1 MSTQRDIAR
10 NEHTQNIKAGLP
22 ILKQVYGL
30 TMDEYDYVDTAI
42 DMLRDVNTYG
52 LTEYMAVLK
61 VDASGNAIVPCN
73 LDLIDAVTTLKM
85 GLKVFNTRVRYDL
98 QSMLGNDSYFTAV
111 DIMASALPNMPTPA
125 TMVQERP
132 YMDHGLAELS
142 NGGRAGVY
150 GEGQTGTAVGIYGS
164 DRGHARGSD
173 GYITYQLKD
182 TKTIAVDIKYAE
194 QEIVMAYTGISV
206 DQDSYPLITR
216 KQANAIAVVCAY
228 NIILKRSLRGDQ
240 GAANSL
246 GFLKQEVGRM
256 KQAAAIPENITEND
270 IDQVL
275 DAKTSFNRKSY
286 RRPSG
291 YSR

>member
-22 ILKQVYGL
+22 ILKQLYGL

-85 GLKVFNTRVRYDL
+85 GLKSFNTRVRYDL
-98 QSMLGNDSYFTAV
+98 QSMLGNDAYFTAV
-111 DIMASALPNMPTPA
+111 DIMASARPNMPMPH

-132 YMDHGLAELS
+132 YIEHGLAEHS
-142 NGGRAGVY
+142 MHDSPGSYRS
-150 GEGQTGTAVGIYGS
+150 GTVGADMS
-164 DRGHARGSD
+164 GHYHKRGSD

-228 NIILKRSLRGDQ
+228 NIILKRALRGDQ

-246 GFLKQEVGRM
+246 TFLKQEVGRM

-286 RRPSG
+286 RRPSN